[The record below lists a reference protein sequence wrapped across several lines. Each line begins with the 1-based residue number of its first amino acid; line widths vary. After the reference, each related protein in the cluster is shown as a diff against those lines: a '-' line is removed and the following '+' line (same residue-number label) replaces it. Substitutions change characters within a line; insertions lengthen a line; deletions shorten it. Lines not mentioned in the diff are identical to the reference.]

1 LLTRYSYDR
10 IPIRGIQ
17 ILSRINTN
25 HGLIR
30 NISFKTT
37 PSD

>member
-1 LLTRYSYDR
+1 LLAGFQLDM

>member
-1 LLTRYSYDR
+1 LLTRYYYDR
-10 IPIRGIQ
+10 IPIRGIK
-17 ILSRINTN
+17 ILSRIITN
-25 HGLIR
+25 QGLIR

>member
-1 LLTRYSYDR
+1 LLTRYYYDR
-10 IPIRGIQ
+10 IQIRGIQ
-17 ILSRINTN
+17 TLSGININ
-25 HGLIR
+25 QGLIR